1 MTEAG
6 EAPEF
11 IARRIMICAAED
23 VGLADPQALVVAVAA
38 AQAVHYVGWPEAR
51 IILAEAAVYVATAP
65 KSNAAYMGIN
75 AAIAEVKDK
84 PFSGVPIH
92 LRDASYKGAK
102 SFGHGK
108 GYKYPHDYPGHY
120 VPQQYLPENLK
131 DARYYQPSG
140 NGREARI
147 REILENIRNRKM

>member
-1 MTEAG
+1 M
-6 EAPEF
+6 
-11 IARRIMICAAED
+11 
-23 VGLADPQALVVAVAA
+23 
-38 AQAVHYVGWPEAR
+38 
-51 IILAEAAVYVATAP
+51 
-65 KSNAAYMGIN
+65 
-75 AAIAEVKDK
+75 KDK

-140 NGREARI
+140 NGREGPDSG
-147 REILENIRNRKM
+147 NIRKYPESKNVKVVVKNK